1 MSGSLLLAAAPLLK
15 LLVEDLVWWLGLTAP
30 LSVVDQPLMVA
41 GVAARPLRLFVLC
54 CSSALEISA
63 LSSRSAPF
71 EAICCGVNT
80 AP

>member
-1 MSGSLLLAAAPLLK
+1 M
-15 LLVEDLVWWLGLTAP
+15 AP
-30 LSVVDQPLMVA
+30 LSVVDRPLMVA
-41 GVAARPLRLFVLC
+41 GVAARPLRFLSCVAARPLRLFVLC
-54 CSSALEISA
+54 SSSALEISV